1 MPAPRKA
8 EKVPDRLARLEA
20 QMTTLLRWLEVLGI
34 APVSTAGSV
43 KRLVSGEPPS
53 DGSAT
58 AETLQAAQAVLG
70 AQAAHGEFSF
80 LGSIQLG
87 AEPIKM
93 ILRGNLSE
101 VLEDEPEIVARVFA
115 ALGSPFRVRLL
126 SALLEGPRTSQELQ
140 TELAVA
146 TVGQLYHHL
155 KELLAAGLIVQRKR
169 SVYAIREEIVIPIL
183 HGVRRRAAPD
193 LQPEQR
199 GAARGNRVTSGRIE
213 PLAYARPHVQANMS
227 ARRGTDGVR

>member
-1 MPAPRKA
+1 
-8 EKVPDRLARLEA
+8 
-20 QMTTLLRWLEVLGI
+20 MTTLLRWLEVLGI

-126 SALLEGPRTSQELQ
+126 RALLEGPRTSQELQ

-169 SVYAIREEIVIPIL
+169 SVYAIREEIVIPICM
-183 HGVRRRAAPD
+183 VFAVAPR
-193 LQPEQR
+193 L
-199 GAARGNRVTSGRIE
+199 TSSQSSG
-213 PLAYARPHVQANMS
+213 ARPEGTESPQAVSSHWPTPDPMFK
-227 ARRGTDGVR
+227 RT